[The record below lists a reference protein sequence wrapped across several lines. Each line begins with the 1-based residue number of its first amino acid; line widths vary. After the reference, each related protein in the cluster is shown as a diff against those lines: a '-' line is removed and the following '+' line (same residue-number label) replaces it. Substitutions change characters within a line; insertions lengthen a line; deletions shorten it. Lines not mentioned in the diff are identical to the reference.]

1 MVLILV
7 SNIGAKYWCQILVS
21 NIGVKYWCQLLV
33 LIMVSNIGLVRRVRR
48 ADNEAHAF
56 HEGGWH
62 EGTSHGQHLP
72 ASASALPTP
81 YQHPTSTLPAP
92 CLHPVCTLSAPCQH
106 PIRTLPPY
114 QHPTST
120 LSACQHP
127 TSTLSA
133 CQHLSSTLP
142 APSPAIICLFIR
154 LCRCL
159 AWCGMVELALAEC
172 QRTRLEWYHNHRH
185 L

>member
-1 MVLILV
+1 MLLSAKHRCLLLVLILV

-92 CLHPVCTLSAPCQH
+92 CLHPVCTLSAPY
-106 PIRTLPPY
+106 PYAAALPAPY
-114 QHPTST
+114 QHPVS
-120 LSACQHP
+120 LSAPYQHP
-127 TSTLSA
+127 VSLSA
-133 CQHLSSTLP
+133 PFQHPASAQSRHHLPLYSPVSLSRVVWHGRIGTSRV
-142 APSPAIICLFIR
+142 SK
-154 LCRCL
+154 
-159 AWCGMVELALAEC
+159 
-172 QRTRLEWYHNHRH
+172 N
-185 L
+185 